1 MDYCLLLAIGVAMRT
16 DKNPCSSMIAVGAF
30 EEKGA
35 GGDVSLCSVEVRF
48 KIILRS
54 KVNKL

>member
-1 MDYCLLLAIGVAMRT
+1 MDSCLLLAICVAMGT
-16 DKNPCSSMIAVGAF
+16 VIAVGDF

-35 GGDVSLCSVEVRF
+35 GGDASLCSVEVRF

-54 KVNKL
+54 KVNKS